1 MTADGKLPPAEKRGY
16 KNVFDALVRIV
27 REEGTA
33 TLWKGATPTVVRAMV
48 VNGAQ
53 LASYSQSKEILVAN
67 LNMKEGIPL
76 HFVASMISG
85 LITTIASMPVDI
97 VKTRVQKS
105 SGSTNALVKNYS
117 SKCFNT
123 FIIKYL

>member
-1 MTADGKLPPAEKRGY
+1 
-16 KNVFDALVRIV
+16 
-27 REEGTA
+27 
-33 TLWKGATPTVVRAMV
+33 MV

-67 LNMKEGIPL
+67 FSMKEGIPL

-105 SGSTNALVKNYS
+105 SGSTNALVSTN
-117 SKCFNT
+117 F
-123 FIIKYL
+123 FD